1 MPGPVTR
8 NPLTGGGK
16 KVTGSGLTNA
26 HSSSLI
32 SRDGGED
39 TDDDMPRTLRR
50 SLADGP
56 SPRTYFRDVI
66 QCGPN

>member
-50 SLADGP
+50 SLADG
-56 SPRTYFRDVI
+56 
-66 QCGPN
+66 